1 MTEYYMYD
9 ATNIRLRELAV
20 SYALPQKL
28 VRPHAGAE
36 RRHHVAGRAQPLLH
50 LQRRAVD
57 PDLILSTG
65 NDNQG
70 IEVYGMPT
78 VRNIGFNIKLEF

>member
-1 MTEYYMYD
+1 MYD
-9 ATNIRLRELAV
+9 ATNIRLRELALAYNLPEKWI
-20 SYALPQKL
+20 YATKVLKNCQL
-28 VRPHAGAE
+28 SF
-36 RRHHVAGRAQPLLH
+36 VARNLFFIYKKAPF
-50 LQRRAVD
+50 D

-78 VRNIGFNIKLEF
+78 TRSFGFSVKCDF